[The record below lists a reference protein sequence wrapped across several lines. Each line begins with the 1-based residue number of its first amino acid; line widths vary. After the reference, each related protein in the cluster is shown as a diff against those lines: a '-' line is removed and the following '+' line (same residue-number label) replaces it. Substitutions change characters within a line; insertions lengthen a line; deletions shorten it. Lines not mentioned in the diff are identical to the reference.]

1 MDDMDMDDSGGGC
14 TNALSAPSNGS
25 TDDAMD
31 NVDMDNL
38 GGGNTNDLGSCS
50 SLATFKNHTTSSD
63 TSASFVSLFLTN
75 RVSLLSNSDK
85 STGNV
90 TDNVDM
96 DNFGG
101 VNTNGPGV
109 RSLLDLLLA

>member
-1 MDDMDMDDSGGGC
+1 
-14 TNALSAPSNGS
+14 
-25 TDDAMD
+25 MD
-31 NVDMDNL
+31 NVDMDDL

-90 TDNVDM
+90 TGNVDM

-101 VNTNGPGV
+101 VSTNGPGV
-109 RSLLDLLLA
+109 RVLLDLLLA